1 MEDSSEDESF
11 YITQSS
17 TNKRKLSEERDV
29 DVHELAVLFENENAQ
44 EGSEET
50 DEDRKGTEHVANLK
64 LSKGWFASLVC
75 SFAC

>member
-29 DVHELAVLFENENAQ
+29 DVPELAVLFENAQ
-44 EGSEET
+44 EGSKEI
-50 DEDRKGTEHVANLK
+50 DEDRKGTEHVANFK
-64 LSKGWFASLVC
+64 LSKGWLASLVC